1 MWIDLSATSYLNTTV
16 KCSTAV
22 VGLVTKF
29 SNFAVLALTIY
40 DNLRTNQIL
49 PKTKSFTWF
58 RVTASERIR
67 IKKRIFWKIFL
78 NWGRKNFLNLRKV
91 ALSSIFFARVSCT
104 KIDPE
109 RNRCWKYVCICWI
122 QLRYFACEGK
132 SHNSFFLTCLT
143 WLISHSSTLRTRVN
157 RVQTLVTGR
166 VLWIRVL
173 DSIDYSICFQES
185 FPFPSDKIRLEVQCI
200 ILISFS

>member
-58 RVTASERIR
+58 RVTALRIN
-67 IKKRIFWKIFL
+67 KK
-78 NWGRKNFLNLRKV
+78 KNFLKDFFKLRPEKLPKLRKV